1 MGKKANGSTKRPK
14 DLRKHCRVS
23 DYGKGFKLKNID
35 PGEKKVFSDR
45 TEAEAEMAADI
56 ARIDELQ
63 DVLWAQAR
71 HAVMV
76 VFQAMDAGGK
86 DGTIR
91 RVFGPVDPLGLMATS
106 FKKPTDKELSQDYL
120 WRVHQAVPPRGM
132 IGLFNRSHYEDV
144 LIVRVHALAPPER
157 IEQRYDQINAF
168 EKHLAEN
175 DVTIL
180 KFFLHISKDKQK
192 ERLQD
197 RINDPTKRWKFNPA
211 DLNERKLWK
220 QYASAYE
227 LALTRC
233 STPWAPWYVIPA
245 DRNWYRN
252 AVVARIVRSTL
263 EDLKPKYPPALKGI
277 EKLVVV

>member
-1 MGKKANGSTKRPK
+1 MGKKAKGSAKQPK
-14 DLRKHCRVS
+14 DLRRHCRVP
-23 DYGKGFKLKNID
+23 DYGKGFKLRDRD
-35 PGEKKVFSDR
+35 PGEKKAFTDR
-45 TEAEAEMAADI
+45 AKTEAEMAADI

-86 DGTIR
+86 DGTMK

-106 FKKPTDKELSQDYL
+106 FKKPTDKELAQDYL

-144 LIVRVHALAPPER
+144 LIVRVHALAPPEK

-175 DVTIL
+175 NVTIL
-180 KFFLHISKDKQK
+180 KFFLNISKEEQK

-220 QYASAYE
+220 QYMSAYE

-252 AVVARIVRSTL
+252 ALVARIVRASL
-263 EDLKPKYPPALKGI
+263 EELNPKYPPAPKGI

>member
-1 MGKKANGSTKRPK
+1 MAKTAGNSAKLPK
-14 DLRKHCRVS
+14 DLRKHCRVP
-23 DYGKGFKLKNID
+23 DYGKGFKLKDID
-35 PGEKKVFSDR
+35 PGEKRVFTDR
-45 TEAEAEMAADI
+45 EKTEAGMAADI

-63 DVLWAQAR
+63 DVLWAQGR
-71 HAVMV
+71 HAVMA

-91 RVFGPVDPLGLMATS
+91 RVFGPVDPLGVTATS
-106 FKKPTDKELSQDYL
+106 FKKPSDRELAQDYL

-144 LIVRVHALAPPER
+144 LVVRVHALAPLEK
-157 IEQRYDQINAF
+157 IEQRYGQINAF
-168 EKHLAEN
+168 EKHLSEN
-175 DVTIL
+175 GVTIL
-180 KFFLHISKDKQK
+180 KFFLHISKDEQK
-192 ERLQD
+192 ERMQD

-220 QYASAYE
+220 QYMSAYE

-245 DRNWYRN
+245 DHNWYRN
-252 AVVARIVRSTL
+252 ALVARIVRTSL
-263 EDLKPKYPPALKGI
+263 EELKPKYPPAPKGI

>member
-1 MGKKANGSTKRPK
+1 MGKKAKAAAKLPK
-14 DLRKHCRVS
+14 DLRKHCRVA
-23 DYGKGFKLKNID
+23 DFGKGFKLRDRD
-35 PGEKKVFSDR
+35 PGEKKVFADR
-45 TEAEAEMAADI
+45 AKAEAEMATDI

-63 DVLWAQAR
+63 DVLWAQGK
-71 HAVMV
+71 HAVMA

-91 RVFGPVDPLGLMATS
+91 RVFGPVDPLGVMATS
-106 FKKPTDKELSQDYL
+106 FKKPSDRELSQDYL

-144 LIVRVHALAPPER
+144 LVVRVHGLAPPEK

-168 EKHLAEN
+168 EKHLSEN
-175 DVTIL
+175 GVIIL
-180 KFFLHISKDKQK
+180 KFFLNISKEEQK

-220 QYASAYE
+220 QYQQAYE

-252 AVVARIVRSTL
+252 ALVARIVRTTL
-263 EDLKPKYPPALKGI
+263 EELNPKYPPAPKGI

>member
-1 MGKKANGSTKRPK
+1 MGKKAKDSAKRPK
-14 DLRKHCRVS
+14 DLREHCRVP
-23 DYGKGFKLKNID
+23 DFGKGFKLKDTD
-35 PGEKKVFSDR
+35 PGEKKVFRDR
-45 TEAEAEMAADI
+45 TEAEGAMAADI

-86 DGTIR
+86 DGTIKK
-91 RVFGPVDPLGLMATS
+91 VFGPVDPLGLTTTS
-106 FKKPTDKELSQDYL
+106 FKKPTDKEMAQDYL

-144 LIVRVHALAPPER
+144 LIVRVHGLAQAEK
-157 IEQRYDQINAF
+157 IDQRYDQINAF

-175 DVTIL
+175 NVTIL
-180 KFFLHISKDKQK
+180 KFFLNISKDEQR

-220 QYASAYE
+220 QYMSAYE
-227 LALTRC
+227 LAITRC

-252 AVVARIVRSTL
+252 ALVARIVRTTL
-263 EDLKPKYPPALKGI
+263 EDLNPKYPPAPKGI